1 MKTLNTWAFICLLSL
16 CGCKKDSTSS
26 STLGSLDIQVS
37 GLTDKTSLNIVAIK
51 STMNTPF
58 YHITNRF
65 GNKTYSTPATAAIGD
80 KITIT
85 VTANVDDNLA
95 GDGDGNVVFY
105 FKGKNIGGHGG
116 IIGKAGFTQQVV
128 IQ

>member
-1 MKTLNTWAFICLLSL
+1 MKTLNTWAFICLLAL
-16 CGCKKDSTSS
+16 CGCKKDSS

-37 GLTDKTSLNIVAIK
+37 GLTDKTSISIVATK

-58 YHITNRF
+58 YQITNQF
-65 GNKTYSTPATAAIGD
+65 GNKTYSTSPTAAIGD

-85 VTANVDDNLA
+85 VTSNVDDNLA
-95 GDGDGNVVFY
+95 GDGDGNVAFY
-105 FKGKNIGGHGG
+105 YKGKNIGGHGG
-116 IIGKAGFTQQVV
+116 VIGKAGFTQQVT